1 MLRTTFG
8 EHSSVMVSNGSTPSV
23 LVESIVVL
31 RSYLKYRAIQ
41 DGILGVQS
49 RLVSSPQRRE
59 SYLMSIKV
67 PLNGINIHPRLSHGH
82 ITIGA

>member
-31 RSYLKYRAIQ
+31 RSYLEYRAIQ
-41 DGILGVQS
+41 DGILGGSKSSRFISPKKRVVSDVDQS
-49 RLVSSPQRRE
+49 TAQ
-59 SYLMSIKV
+59 
-67 PLNGINIHPRLSHGH
+67 
-82 ITIGA
+82 